1 MAKRCD
7 PIKDKCPKGYV
18 LQSRCTTTSNVK
30 CLPCPPNHYLPY
42 ENSETSCWLCST
54 CNTASLQ
61 VKRPCG
67 PEGNII
73 CGCKDGM
80 YCTYFSENS
89 CKQCSS
95 HKNCPRGE
103 GVVSR
108 GTPTKNTTCKKCPK
122 GSFSNNNSKT
132 EPCKPHSR
140 CEAGVWQAGT
150 SKADVICASS
160 NTTEV
165 PKNVTQDAG
174 DNAVICREGSFCVE
188 GSAVHGSCLRCQ
200 EYSVCGPG
208 SEVSSHGTES
218 SDAQCRPCPSGTF
231 SNTTS
236 SVKTCIPHTNCS
248 SLGRD
253 LLIQGTATTDATCAP
268 FFSTTRRTD
277 LIPTIS
283 DGALPGQPSNMP
295 ATPGTT
301 FVPITGGAV
310 PAQPPGV
317 AAETIAIGGG
327 VFVIIVVGILI
338 YKFFKKRMHNEKNG
352 IYIAMEMRPRIPMEQ
367 QQFGNVDD
375 EGYAA
380 VARWPVEEPLHVERN
395 VALRSNDGRPP
406 LPPLPSVAAEEPRV
420 TSTYDTDRRD
430 SGLGSGII
438 NGGGVDVDT
447 PSSCYNNLSGSSG
460 RTASSSS
467 PLDQKE
473 NNFLP
478 MKQSSIEND
487 VFAAPNGPLITV
499 TINGPVFVE
508 RNLVESS
515 LALRPHE
522 SPAEGNEAIMTT
534 PLPEQS
540 PHVPGKLV
548 TASEYRPP
556 PPPSP
561 TSPVTQSGPLPLCE
575 NNLASTGG
583 AQGGDLLRAGAGVGR
598 NHPVESESPCEH
610 EWTTCVV

>member
-1 MAKRCD
+1 
-7 PIKDKCPKGYV
+7 
-18 LQSRCTTTSNVK
+18 
-30 CLPCPPNHYLPY
+30 
-42 ENSETSCWLCST
+42 
-54 CNTASLQ
+54 
-61 VKRPCG
+61 
-67 PEGNII
+67 
-73 CGCKDGM
+73 
-80 YCTYFSENS
+80 
-89 CKQCSS
+89 
-95 HKNCPRGE
+95 
-103 GVVSR
+103 
-108 GTPTKNTTCKKCPK
+108 
-122 GSFSNNNSKT
+122 
-132 EPCKPHSR
+132 
-140 CEAGVWQAGT
+140 
-150 SKADVICASS
+150 
-160 NTTEV
+160 
-165 PKNVTQDAG
+165 
-174 DNAVICREGSFCVE
+174 
-188 GSAVHGSCLRCQ
+188 
-200 EYSVCGPG
+200 
-208 SEVSSHGTES
+208 
-218 SDAQCRPCPSGTF
+218 
-231 SNTTS
+231 
-236 SVKTCIPHTNCS
+236 
-248 SLGRD
+248 
-253 LLIQGTATTDATCAP
+253 
-268 FFSTTRRTD
+268 
-277 LIPTIS
+277 
-283 DGALPGQPSNMP
+283 
-295 ATPGTT
+295 
-301 FVPITGGAV
+301 
-310 PAQPPGV
+310 
-317 AAETIAIGGG
+317 
-327 VFVIIVVGILI
+327 
-338 YKFFKKRMHNEKNG
+338 
-352 IYIAMEMRPRIPMEQ
+352 MEQ

-380 VARWPVEEPLHVERN
+380 VARWPVEEPPRVERN

-447 PSSCYNNLSGSSG
+447 PRSCYNNLSGGSG

-522 SPAEGNEAIMTT
+522 SPGEGNEAIMTT

-575 NNLASTGG
+575 NNLALTGG
-583 AQGGDLLRAGAGVGR
+583 AQEGDLLRAGAGVGR